1 MYSKE
6 TGNTGVS
13 RGGFRPADGGRG
25 PYRRA
30 EGRRVQ
36 VPPNYSGHAI
46 VDGEERPLGVLY
58 EAAAESPSPREDL
71 PTPRFEGLPRVSEL
85 GESHRRQPRTLPASF
100 EVRGEAPSLSGEE
113 AAAVSPSRAAVPA
126 GSGVGAAMPS
136 DDPSEAEE
144 ASAASAVRPSSRGW
158 FPLFDASRFP
168 FGHGI
173 GLEELLLLGLILF
186 LLHECGDG
194 EERGD
199 LDETVVLL
207 GLLLLL
213 G

>member
-13 RGGFRPADGGRG
+13 RGGSRPADGGRS

-30 EGRRVQ
+30 EGRVQ

-46 VDGEERPLGVLY
+46 VDGEERPLGALY
-58 EAAAESPSPREDL
+58 EAESAPSPPRDDL

-100 EVRGEAPSLSGEE
+100 EVRGEALSLPGEGE
-113 AAAVSPSRAAVPA
+113 AAVTPFPAAVPA
-126 GSGVGAAMPS
+126 GPSAVAALSSGET
-136 DDPSEAEE
+136 SEAGE
-144 ASAASAVRPSSRGW
+144 ASTASAVRPSSKGW

-186 LLHECGDG
+186 LLRECGDG

>member
-1 MYSKE
+1 
-6 TGNTGVS
+6 
-13 RGGFRPADGGRG
+13 
-25 PYRRA
+25 
-30 EGRRVQ
+30 
-36 VPPNYSGHAI
+36 
-46 VDGEERPLGVLY
+46 
-58 EAAAESPSPREDL
+58 
-71 PTPRFEGLPRVSEL
+71 
-85 GESHRRQPRTLPASF
+85 
-100 EVRGEAPSLSGEE
+100 
-113 AAAVSPSRAAVPA
+113 
-126 GSGVGAAMPS
+126 MPS

-144 ASAASAVRPSSRGW
+144 ALAASAVRPSSRGW